1 MIRAIVALGKW
12 LDARFPAKVVVTQ
25 SEYDGLKKWGD
36 SLAKIVGQMQAE
48 NVEMENRVIK
58 LEQSIAAI
66 KDAMTKAPTMAA
78 QVRADYIRSGRMPE

>member
-48 NVEMENRVIK
+48 NVEMEDRVIK

-66 KDAMTKAPTMAA
+66 KDAMQRAPSLAA
-78 QVRADYIRSGRMPE
+78 QARAAYVATGRIPE